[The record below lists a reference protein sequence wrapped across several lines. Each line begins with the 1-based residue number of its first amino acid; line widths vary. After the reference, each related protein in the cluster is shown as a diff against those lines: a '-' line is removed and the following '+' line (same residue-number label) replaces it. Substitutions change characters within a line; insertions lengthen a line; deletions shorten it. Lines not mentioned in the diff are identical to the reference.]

1 MEGSRS
7 IRTINIWVWTFFF
20 GLVSSLYKRL
30 KRLKIDYGFFFL
42 DYDICVISSSTSSNV
57 LLWFHLMLAG
67 TQESEALLF
76 LSGPLLRSERLLQTT
91 ASPSSNIR

>member
-1 MEGSRS
+1 M
-7 IRTINIWVWTFFF
+7 F
-20 GLVSSLYKRL
+20 
-30 KRLKIDYGFFFL
+30 FFFL

-57 LLWFHLMLAG
+57 SLWFHLMLAG

>member
-1 MEGSRS
+1 MFLSQ
-7 IRTINIWVWTFFF
+7 RTINIWVWTFFF

-30 KRLKIDYGFFFL
+30 KRLKIDYVFFFFL

-57 LLWFHLMLAG
+57 SLWFHLMLAG